1 MDSAIKEVLPKLIE
15 DADVIV
21 LYLDNQENILLCNK
35 KVRELTGL
43 KDTDIIGKNWL
54 KVLFRHSDNNIKRAM
69 FKAVMDDSL
78 TYKRPK
84 DFECHILDNSG
95 KNRLIS
101 WSINP
106 ILDKDNKVEA
116 STLFGQDI
124 TEIKGRGAAIKN
136 IDDSL
141 KNIFSSIKEYALYV
155 INLDGKITYVGM
167 GCLAMLGWD
176 KKDIIFKHANILHN
190 IEGELPNLDF
200 ILKQVRLLGKY
211 ETETEL
217 VTKDEKII
225 PVILTVNQFLDP
237 SGKLSGFIFI
247 AKDMTERKK
256 LEYQIFQA
264 EKLAALGQLSAG
276 MAHEINNPLFVIS
289 GRLEMLKQE
298 EVNQKVKDALS
309 LIGSQT
315 DRIRNLVD
323 RILRFSRKSTTTLE
337 PIDINEAIEAV
348 LPWVQ
353 YNKLPSAEVVL
364 EKSFTKNMPKIK
376 GDLHQLQEV
385 FLNLLINAYQSM
397 PNGGKI
403 KIITSKFDDH
413 YAQIQIIDSG
423 VGIPAHHLK
432 NIFMPFFTTKK
443 EGLGLGLSICHNII
457 KNHNGSIELT
467 SKINQGASFTIK
479 LPFI

>member
-1 MDSAIKEVLPKLIE
+1 MDTVIKQALPKLIE
-15 DADVIV
+15 DAAIMVF
-21 LYLDNQENILLCNK
+21 YLDSQENILLCNK
-35 KVRELTGL
+35 KVRQLTGL
-43 KDTDIIGKNWL
+43 KDTDIVGKNWL
-54 KVLFRHSDNNIKRAM
+54 KVLFRHSGNNIKKAM
-69 FKAVMDDSL
+69 FKAVMDDSM

-124 TEIKGRGAAIKN
+124 TEIKGRGASIKN

-167 GCLAMLGWD
+167 GCQTMLGWD
-176 KKDIIFKHANILHN
+176 KKDIIFKHVGILHN
-190 IEGELPNLDF
+190 VEGELPNLDF
-200 ILKQVRLLGKY
+200 ILTQARLLGKY

-217 VTKDEKII
+217 VTKDKKII
-225 PVILTVNQFLDP
+225 PVILTVNQFLDS
-237 SGKLSGFIFI
+237 SGKLSGFIFM

-256 LEYQIFQA
+256 MEYQIFQA

-298 EVNQKVKDALS
+298 KVNQKVKDSLS
-309 LIGSQT
+309 LIGSQA

-348 LPWVQ
+348 LPWVN
-353 YNKLPSAEVVL
+353 YNKLPNAEVTI
-364 EKSFTKNMPKIK
+364 EKIFAKNIPKIK

-397 PNGGKI
+397 PKGGKI
-403 KIITSKFDDH
+403 KITTSKLDDH

-467 SKINQGASFTIK
+467 SKVNQGASFTIK

>member
-1 MDSAIKEVLPKLIE
+1 MNSDIKEALPKLIE
-15 DADVIV
+15 NASVMV
-21 LYLDNQENILLCNK
+21 LYLDNQENILLCNN

-43 KDTDIIGKNWL
+43 KDIDIVGKNWL
-54 KVLFRHSDNNIKRAM
+54 EVLFRHSSNNIKKAM
-69 FKAVMDDSL
+69 FKAVMDDSK

-84 DFECHILDNSG
+84 DFECHIPDNSG
-95 KNRLIS
+95 NKRLIS

-124 TEIKGRGAAIKN
+124 TEIKARGTSIKN

-141 KNIFSSIKEYALYV
+141 KNILSSIKEYALYV
-155 INLDGKITYVGM
+155 INLDGNITYFGM
-167 GCLAMLGWD
+167 GCQAMLGWN
-176 KKDIIFKHANILHN
+176 KKDIIFKHVSLLHN
-190 IEGELPNLDF
+190 VDGETPNLDF
-200 ILKQVRLLGKY
+200 ILNQARLLGKY

-217 VTKDEKII
+217 VTKNKEAV

-237 SGKLSGFIFI
+237 SGKLKGFIFM
-247 AKDMTERKK
+247 AKDITERKK
-256 LEYQIFQA
+256 LEFQVFQA

-298 EVNQKVKDALS
+298 ELNQKLKDTLS
-309 LIGSQT
+309 LISSQT

-323 RILRFSRKSTTTLE
+323 RILRFSRRTTLALE
-337 PIDINEAIEAV
+337 QIDVNEAIESV
-348 LPWVQ
+348 LPWVH
-353 YNKLPSAEVVL
+353 YNKLPNAEVIL
-364 EKSFTKNMPKIK
+364 EKSFEKNMPKIE

-385 FLNLLINAYQSM
+385 FLNLLVNAYQSM

-403 KIITSKFDDH
+403 KIITNNLDGH

-423 VGIPAHHLK
+423 VGISAHQLK

-457 KNHNGSIELT
+457 KNHNGSIELK
-467 SKINQGASFTIK
+467 SQVNQGSSFTIK